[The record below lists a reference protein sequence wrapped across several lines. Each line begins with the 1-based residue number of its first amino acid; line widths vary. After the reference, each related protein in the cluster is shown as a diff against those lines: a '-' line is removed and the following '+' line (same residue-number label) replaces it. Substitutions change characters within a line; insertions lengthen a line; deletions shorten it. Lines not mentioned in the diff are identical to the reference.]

1 MKGID
6 VIVEQAGSRY
16 QVAVVRVLGQIDTTT
31 SHELERRLQY
41 LLKDQQFEI
50 AIDLSKVSYISSAG
64 WGIFISEIRGI
75 RESGGDLKLAGMTPE
90 VAEVFEL
97 LEFHNILESYRT
109 VEGAVEKFDRN
120 RMHQGAHAQTDGR
133 RGVDVTGATDG
144 RVGGVDGAGMGEAVG
159 TGHGSGAGGDSG
171 AELALQAE
179 YASGGG
185 TNAGPGVKAAP
196 SIWAV
201 GTTLLSEAPETAGSI
216 TRPAAK
222 VPRTEARES
231 ATARPENKSLDSL
244 VYEIVKEDPE
254 QGCLKIRKELSKRGY
269 RQPMNPLAV
278 FAQLKRLNLESKE
291 KRKRFAESGR
301 TDKSGE

>member
-120 RMHQGAHAQTDGR
+120 RIHHGAQAQTDGR
-133 RGVDVTGATDG
+133 HGTDMTGTTDG
-144 RVGGVDGAGMGEAVG
+144 GD
-159 TGHGSGAGGDSG
+159 GSGAGEGSEIG
-171 AELALQAE
+171 PALQAE
-179 YASGGG
+179 YESTAPGTGSISPG
-185 TNAGPGVKAAP
+185 TNAAPGMKTAG
-196 SIWAV
+196 AV
-201 GTTLLSEAPETAGSI
+201 LLSEAPDTADAVG
-216 TRPAAK
+216 
-222 VPRTEARES
+222 
-231 ATARPENKSLDSL
+231 RPETKGLDAMIC
-244 VYEIVKEDPE
+244 EIVNEDPE
-254 QGCLKIRKELSKRGY
+254 QGCLRIRKELSKRGH
-269 RQPMNPLAV
+269 RQPMSPLAV
-278 FAQLKRLNLESKE
+278 FAQLKRLNLESKD
-291 KRKRFAESGR
+291 KRKKYAESGR
-301 TDKSGE
+301 TDESGE

>member
-109 VEGAVEKFDRN
+109 VEAAVEKFDRN
-120 RMHQGAHAQTDGR
+120 RIHHGAEAGLGAQAEPA
-133 RGVDVTGATDG
+133 GVGGMDVTGAADG
-144 RVGGVDGAGMGEAVG
+144 GGATGEPGDAADAPHAEGAGVE
-159 TGHGSGAGGDSG
+159 SGRS
-171 AELALQAE
+171 
-179 YASGGG
+179 G
-185 TNAGPGVKAAP
+185 TNAAPSVKAA
-196 SIWAV
+196 
-201 GTTLLSEAPETAGSI
+201 GTVLLAEAPEAASYSAG
-216 TRPAAK
+216 
-222 VPRTEARES
+222 PRTEVQRPETQPGAAARASS
-231 ATARPENKSLDSL
+231 AARPETKSLDAL
-244 VYEIVKEDPE
+244 IFEIVKEDPE
-254 QGCLKIRKELSKRGY
+254 QGCLRIRKELSKRGH
-269 RQPMNPLAV
+269 RQPLSPLAV
-278 FAQLKRLNLESKE
+278 FALLKRLNLESKD
-291 KRKRFAESGR
+291 KRRKYAESGR
-301 TDKSGE
+301 PAGSRE

>member
-41 LLKDQQFEI
+41 LLKDQQFEV

-109 VEGAVEKFDRN
+109 VEAAVEKFDRN
-120 RMHQGAHAQTDGR
+120 RIHHGAQAGR
-133 RGVDVTGATDG
+133 AGLGGTDVTGTNDG
-144 RVGGVDGAGMGEAVG
+144 GGVTGEPGDTAAAPRAEGAG
-159 TGHGSGAGGDSG
+159 
-171 AELALQAE
+171 AESVCSSA
-179 YASGGG
+179 
-185 TNAGPGVKAAP
+185 NAGPNVKTA
-196 SIWAV
+196 
-201 GTTLLSEAPETAGSI
+201 GTVLLAEAPVSASYAARPGPEVQPAEAQAGV
-216 TRPAAK
+216 A
-222 VPRTEARES
+222 
-231 ATARPENKSLDSL
+231 ARPENKGLDAL
-244 VYEIVKEDPE
+244 IFEIVKEDPE
-254 QGCLKIRKELSKRGY
+254 QGCLRIRKELSKRGH
-269 RQPMNPLAV
+269 RQPLSPLAV
-278 FAQLKRLNLESKE
+278 FALLKRLNLESKD
-291 KRKRFAESGR
+291 KRRKYAESGR
-301 TDKSGE
+301 TDDSRE

>member
-41 LLKDQQFEI
+41 LLKDQQFEV

-109 VEGAVEKFDRN
+109 VEAAVEKFDRN
-120 RMHQGAHAQTDGR
+120 RIHHGAQAGR
-133 RGVDVTGATDG
+133 AGLGGTDVTGTNG
-144 RVGGVDGAGMGEAVG
+144 GGVTGEPGDTAAAPHAEGAG
-159 TGHGSGAGGDSG
+159 
-171 AELALQAE
+171 AE
-179 YASGGG
+179 SVCTS
-185 TNAGPGVKAAP
+185 TNAGPNVKTA
-196 SIWAV
+196 
-201 GTTLLSEAPETAGSI
+201 GTVLLAEAPVSASYAARPGPEV
-216 TRPAAK
+216 RPA
-222 VPRTEARES
+222 EAQ
-231 ATARPENKSLDSL
+231 AGVAAQPGAVVRPENKGLDAL
-244 VYEIVKEDPE
+244 LFEIVKEDPE
-254 QGCLKIRKELSKRGY
+254 QGCLRIRKELSKRGH
-269 RQPMNPLAV
+269 RQALSPLAV
-278 FAQLKRLNLESKE
+278 FALLKRLNLESKD
-291 KRKRFAESGR
+291 KRRKYAESGR
-301 TDKSGE
+301 TDDSRE